1 MRRRP
6 KTPPAP
12 EPPAAD
18 GRFSGMRPLAHDD
31 DERPTREDR
40 ASDHGL
46 FDLPAFVPKFLTRGK
61 SRSGE

>member
-1 MRRRP
+1 MRRA
-6 KTPPAP
+6 KTAPAP
-12 EPPAAD
+12 KRAPSE
-18 GRFSGMRPLAHDD
+18 GRLSGLRPLAHDE

>member
-1 MRRRP
+1 MRRA
-6 KTPPAP
+6 KTAPAP
-12 EPPAAD
+12 KPAPSET
-18 GRFSGMRPLAHDD
+18 RLSGLRPLSHD

-40 ASDHGL
+40 RSDHGL